1 MGPCAVR
8 GYAQLW
14 TEGESVPVKMNQTM
28 VLGVIVV
35 GVLWINSQG
44 DGDSGDGKSPGPRET
59 GRYHVQK
66 DDGKDKKDKKKDGKD
81 DKGGKKGGHQRPQ
94 PHPTVSY
101 PIKFPHHD
109 RKKSRPE
116 PRSTVSY
123 PIKHHRR

>member
-1 MGPCAVR
+1 MR
-8 GYAQLW
+8 SLW
-14 TEGESVPVKMNQTM
+14 TEGESVPVRMNQTM

-44 DGDSGDGKSPGPRET
+44 DGDSGDGKSPRPRET

-66 DDGKDKKDKKKDGKD
+66 DDGKGKDGKGEKD
-81 DKGGKKGGHQRPQ
+81 GGKRPE
-94 PHPTVSY
+94 PRSTVSY
-101 PIKFPHHD
+101 PIKLPHHD